1 MAGFKAWM
9 RRHGLRIA
17 LGILITFALVLYA
30 RGDFYVPALAQLE
43 AWSYDFRVKNL
54 RSGVGDSRIVI
65 VDIDEKSLAEEGQWP
80 WRRDSMALLVER
92 VITQYKASV
101 LGFDVVFAERD
112 ETSGLSTLRSLEKN
126 ELKNVPEF
134 KMALSRLSPT
144 LDFDALFARALENRP
159 VILGYYFTS
168 EDQHKARAS
177 GSLPKPTLTQ
187 QDLKGYEGNFIFA
200 SGYGANLP
208 ELQMAASGAGHFN
221 PELDVDG
228 VVRRLPM
235 LMRYGSDFY
244 AHFSLAV
251 AHAYLGFPPVT
262 VGPKPSHGYAV
273 IDWLKV
279 GPKVIPVD
287 KQVTA
292 LVPYAGKQGSFVY
305 VSAVDVLR
313 GRIAPDVLRG
323 KIVLVGTTAL
333 GLMDAR
339 STPVGNVFPGVE
351 INANMISG
359 VLNQNIKS
367 TPEWI
372 TGLEIL
378 TLVLL
383 GALLS
388 ILLPFLGPF
397 QASMVAA
404 GVLLATIIGNILA
417 WQYANL
423 VLPVASVLSLT
434 ILIFALNT
442 SYGYFVETRAKRQM
456 ARRFGQYVP
465 PELVEEMSRN
475 PESCTME
482 GESRYMT
489 VMFSDVRN
497 FTKISEGLDPKALS
511 ALMNE
516 YLTAMTQIIHKHRG
530 TIDKYIG
537 DAIMAFWGAPL
548 KDENH
553 AHRAV
558 MAALEMQVKMREL
571 APQFAARGWP
581 VLTIGIGINTGWM
594 SVGNMG
600 SEFRR
605 AYTVM
610 GDAVNLASRLES
622 LTKEYAAEVIV
633 AEESKTQSPQI
644 NYRELDRV
652 RVKGKIEP
660 VGIFEPL
667 GLGVDVA
674 PDALERLEAFHKA
687 LALYRAREWER
698 ALAAFKALG
707 AQGERVELVHLY
719 LSRAEYFSINPPDAA
734 WSGVFEFST
743 K

>member
-17 LGILITFALVLYA
+17 LGLSVTFLLALYA
-30 RGDFYVPALAQLE
+30 RDDVHLPALAQLE
-43 AWSYDFRVKNL
+43 AWSYDFRIKTL
-54 RSGVGDSRIVI
+54 RSGVGDARIVI

-80 WRRDSMALLVER
+80 WRRDTMALLVER

-112 ETSGLSTLRSLEKN
+112 ETSGLSTLRLLEKN
-126 ELKNVPEF
+126 ELKDVPEF
-134 KMALSRLSPT
+134 KAALSRLSPK

-177 GSLPKPTLTQ
+177 GALPKPILTQ
-187 QDLKGYEGNFIFA
+187 QDLAAYAGNFIFG

-208 ELQMAASGAGHFN
+208 ELQAAAANAGHFN

-235 LMRYGSDFY
+235 LMRYGPDFY

-251 AHAYLGFPPVT
+251 AHAYLGFPDVT
-262 VGPKPSHGYAV
+262 VGPRPAHGYAA

-287 KQVTA
+287 KKVTA
-292 LVPYAGKQGSFVY
+292 LVPYAGEQGSFVY

-313 GRIAPDVLRG
+313 GRIAPNVLWG

-333 GLMDAR
+333 GLVDTR
-339 STPVGNVFPGVE
+339 STPVANVFPGVE
-351 INANMISG
+351 INANMIAG
-359 VLNQNIKS
+359 ILNQNIKS
-367 TPEWI
+367 TPEWV
-372 TGLEIL
+372 TDLEIV

-383 GALLS
+383 GSLLAIS
-388 ILLPFLGPF
+388 LPFLGPVH
-397 QASMVAA
+397 ASVVAA
-404 GVLLATIIGNILA
+404 AAVLVSVTGNVLA

-423 VLPVASVLSLT
+423 VLPVASVLSLI

-465 PELVEEMSRN
+465 PELVDEMSRN

-489 VMFSDVRN
+489 VLFSDVRN
-497 FTKISEGLDPKALS
+497 FTKVSEGLDPKALS

-548 KDENH
+548 RDENH

-558 MAALEMQVKMREL
+558 LAALEMQTKMREL
-571 APQFAARGWP
+571 APQFIARGWP
-581 VLTIGIGINTGWM
+581 DLKIGVGINTGWM

-610 GDAVNLASRLES
+610 GDAVNIASRLES
-622 LTKEYAAEVIV
+622 LTKEYAAEVLV
-633 AEESKTQSPQI
+633 AEESKTQTPLI
-644 NYRELDRV
+644 IYKELDRV
-652 RVKGKIEP
+652 CVKGKVEP
-660 VGIFEPL
+660 VGIFEPI
-667 GLGVDVA
+667 GLGENVSHDT
-674 PDALERLEAFHKA
+674 LERVEAFHKA
-687 LALYRAREWER
+687 LALYRAREWDA
-698 ALAAFKALG
+698 ALAAFKELG
-707 AQGERVELVHLY
+707 VQGERLELVHLY
-719 LSRAEYFSINPPDAA
+719 LSRTEYFSVNPPDAT
-734 WSGVFEFST
+734 WSGVFEFAT